1 MFFMKTTGVKR
12 MSKQNRRDFLK
23 MAGAATAATL
33 TGNVLASDNPFG
45 FKEMAGGYQQV
56 AEGKC
61 GGMKDKEGKCG
72 GMKDKEGKCG
82 GKANKSMEGKCGE
95 GKCGEGKCGGQPKQ
109 PKPAMEGKCGEGK
122 CGGMN

>member
-1 MFFMKTTGVKR
+1 MFEPTMFFMKTTGVKC

-45 FKEMAGGYQQV
+45 FKEMEGGYQQV

-72 GMKDKEGKCG
+72 EGKCG
-82 GKANKSMEGKCGE
+82 GKKAKEGKCGE
-95 GKCGEGKCGGQPKQ
+95 GKCDVKKA
-109 PKPAMEGKCGEGK
+109 K
-122 CGGMN
+122 

>member
-1 MFFMKTTGVKR
+1 

-61 GGMKDKEGKCG
+61 GGRKEPEGKCGEGKCGEGKCG
-72 GMKDKEGKCG
+72 GQPQKYP
-82 GKANKSMEGKCGE
+82 EGKCGE

-122 CGGMN
+122 CGGMK